1 MSAEPKHLSLP
12 QRARRFVGAFLQ
24 WRSIQAQTRD
34 LSGKA
39 VLVTG
44 AARGIGAEVTR
55 VLARWNAHV
64 LLACRDRAQ
73 GEKLR
78 AEILSE
84 IPDAK
89 ITVLDKADTADLE
102 SMAVLARRVK
112 AELNGRALDGLV
124 LNAGI
129 AGRRYGRSKQG
140 YESHVATNVLGH
152 HMLALSLLEDL
163 ARSGAARIV
172 YVTGDIYV
180 LAKSCTLD
188 FQYEDKRANYAY
200 ARSKL
205 GVSWNA
211 RSIQEHVDA
220 RGQSIQCVSVHPG
233 VVGSELM
240 KGGEIAKRLLL
251 ITPQK
256 SAQSIV
262 YALTDEAVRGGDY
275 IHNVRGKMAL
285 PPNDPVLQE
294 DKRRQFWK
302 ECNEACA
309 PYLQAQ

>member
-1 MSAEPKHLSLP
+1 MLDVPRALIAHYADQHSLAWVEDESNADSRHRRNHL
-12 QRARRFVGAFLQ
+12 RREVMPRIEAYFP
-24 WRSIQAQTRD
+24 
-34 LSGKA
+34 
-39 VLVTG
+39 G
-44 AARGIGAEVTR
+44 AATA
-55 VLARWNAHV
+55 LARAARHF
-64 LLACRDRAQ
+64 
-73 GEKLR
+73 
-78 AEILSE
+78 SE
-84 IPDAK
+84 A
-89 ITVLDKADTADLE
+89 
-102 SMAVLARRVK
+102 AV
-112 AELNGRALDGLV
+112 
-124 LNAGI
+124 
-129 AGRRYGRSKQG
+129 
-140 YESHVATNVLGH
+140 
-152 HMLALSLLEDL
+152 LLEDL

-211 RSIQEHVDA
+211 RSMQEHVDA
-220 RGQSIQCVSVHPG
+220 QGQSIQCVSVHPG

-240 KGGEIAKRLLL
+240 KGGEIAKRLFL

-262 YALTDEAVRGGDY
+262 YSLTDEAVRGGDY

-309 PYLQAQ
+309 PYLQAR